1 MVLCCR
7 FWGVV
12 GSNPLVEN
20 FFIFDCFELFFAFT
34 TFVYFFKPFWI
45 FLTVFKGDLRVE
57 KLKWEGALSIHPEL
71 KDLWFLAGITA
82 SKQKD
87 WRSARFCFGHCDD
100 DIRKLEA
107 LILVNFCEQ
116 NFLECTFTLNKLFNI
131 YPKHEFGLFIHSF
144 ISKSFPLWKEF
155 LSNKNLKKDEE
166 IKIEEYKF
174 RHILNKFEQLIK
186 TNNSNNSTQFGL
198 FSSVLNKLLPKFAP
212 LKIKLRNDM
221 RMEDIG
227 ICLCN
232 IFDRI
237 EQFSSFAEQKIIF
250 YMDNTTNS
258 NNTQEAQQQQD
269 NLMQIDE
276 VQTDNNV
283 HNISKNVTKEKCNG
297 ALREKSTTTLEQQ
310 PEVTTT
316 SENEQLST
324 TFSSDIEIIEE
335 KQSNNNKSKDEY
347 FNGSNK
353 LIKLNR
359 KRILNWAEKT
369 KLKEKYYQ
377 KRSQHQPYREQNEN
391 SALLRRSERVQNSP
405 KYFNIAESWAWNF
418 TKLMRLANN
427 SLQNRTLDPLINYR
441 WIEDLP
447 NFNPLIEAFV
457 EASKNENW
465 EFSQYLYK
473 FLQFICEKKNV
484 GLTLGQA
491 EIFRQVYI
499 RWSSTFLNL
508 SLDNT
513 QQTLDLLIHQMAAEL
528 GSHRA
533 LSILQLFFDGEFNFN
548 NNKNMRSPKLNTQ
561 KFKEVAEINFD
572 KNKLNKNQLDLFK
585 WIFER
590 IANEQKEEKLR
601 DKPEGTDIMGE
612 TTSTT
617 TDTQNNSVLEQN
629 ERLRDLEIRYRWLT
643 SNLQPNELGLLL
655 QQQSSESIHFAYIY
669 CQLKIALNLII
680 NSENGNNVKIFTN
693 ANFGINCLSKRNLEE
708 FLKKKVG
715 EYEI

>member
-1 MVLCCR
+1 
-7 FWGVV
+7 
-12 GSNPLVEN
+12 
-20 FFIFDCFELFFAFT
+20 
-34 TFVYFFKPFWI
+34 
-45 FLTVFKGDLRVE
+45 
-57 KLKWEGALSIHPEL
+57 
-71 KDLWFLAGITA
+71 
-82 SKQKD
+82 
-87 WRSARFCFGHCDD
+87 
-100 DIRKLEA
+100 
-107 LILVNFCEQ
+107 
-116 NFLECTFTLNKLFNI
+116 
-131 YPKHEFGLFIHSF
+131 
-144 ISKSFPLWKEF
+144 
-155 LSNKNLKKDEE
+155 
-166 IKIEEYKF
+166 
-174 RHILNKFEQLIK
+174 
-186 TNNSNNSTQFGL
+186 
-198 FSSVLNKLLPKFAP
+198 
-212 LKIKLRNDM
+212 M

-250 YMDNTTNS
+250 YMDNTTNNS
-258 NNTQEAQQQQD
+258 NTQATQNQD
-269 NLMQIDE
+269 DLMQIDQVE
-276 VQTDNNV
+276 TVHNV
-283 HNISKNVTKEKCNG
+283 NNISKNTAKENCNG
-297 ALREKSTTTLEQQ
+297 ALREKSTTIEQQ
-310 PEVTTT
+310 PEITTT

-347 FNGSNK
+347 FNGNNK

-427 SLQNRTLDPLINYR
+427 SLQNRNLDPLINYR

-513 QQTLDLLIHQMAAEL
+513 QQTIDLLIHQMAAEL

-533 LSILQLFFDGEFNFN
+533 LSILQLFFDGELNFN
-548 NNKNMRSPKLNTQ
+548 NNKNMRPPKLNTQ
-561 KFKEVAEINFD
+561 KEKEVAEINFD

-590 IANEQKEEKLR
+590 IANEQKEEKLK

-612 TTSTT
+612 TTSS
-617 TDTQNNSVLEQN
+617 TDTQNNSVSEQN
-629 ERLRDLEIRYRWLT
+629 ERLRDLEIRYRWLV
-643 SNLQPNELGLLL
+643 
-655 QQQSSESIHFAYIY
+655 
-669 CQLKIALNLII
+669 C
-680 NSENGNNVKIFTN
+680 
-693 ANFGINCLSKRNLEE
+693 
-708 FLKKKVG
+708 
-715 EYEI
+715 

>member
-1 MVLCCR
+1 MSDLSCS
-7 FWGVV
+7 
-12 GSNPLVEN
+12 SNNSSNYVEN
-20 FFIFDCFELFFAFT
+20 E
-34 TFVYFFKPFWI
+34 WS
-45 FLTVFKGDLRVE
+45 DLEENNQRSRE
-57 KLKWEGALSIHPEL
+57 SEALSIHPEL

-107 LILVNFCEQ
+107 LILYRFD
-116 NFLECTFTLNKLFNI
+116 
-131 YPKHEFGLFIHSF
+131 G
-144 ISKSFPLWKEF
+144 
-155 LSNKNLKKDEE
+155 
-166 IKIEEYKF
+166 F
-174 RHILNKFEQLIK
+174 RHILNKFEQFIK

-212 LKIKLRNDM
+212 LKVKLRNDM

-250 YMDNTTNS
+250 YMDNTTN
-258 NNTQEAQQQQD
+258 NNTQEAQQQQN

-276 VQTDNNV
+276 VETNNNV
-283 HNISKNVTKEKCNG
+283 NNIPKNITKEKCNG
-297 ALREKSTTTLEQQ
+297 TLR
-310 PEVTTT
+310 
-316 SENEQLST
+316 
-324 TFSSDIEIIEE
+324 DIEIIEE

-347 FNGSNK
+347 FNGNNK

-447 NFNPLIEAFV
+447 TFNPLIEAFV

-533 LSILQLFFDGEFNFN
+533 LSVLQLFFDGEFNFN
-548 NNKNMRSPKLNTQ
+548 NSKNMRPPKLNTQ
-561 KFKEVAEINFD
+561 KEKEVAEINFD
-572 KNKLNKNQLDLFK
+572 NNKLNKNQLDLFK

-590 IANEQKEEKLR
+590 IANEQKEEKLK

-612 TTSTT
+612 TTSTA
-617 TDTQNNSVLEQN
+617 TDTHNNSVSEQN
-629 ERLRDLEIRYRWLT
+629 ERLRDLEIRYRWFIT
-643 SNLQPNELGLLL
+643 TKTRGLG
-655 QQQSSESIHFAYIY
+655 S
-669 CQLKIALNLII
+669 
-680 NSENGNNVKIFTN
+680 
-693 ANFGINCLSKRNLEE
+693 
-708 FLKKKVG
+708 
-715 EYEI
+715 

>member
-1 MVLCCR
+1 YFIKKNFEKDEDEMSDLSCS
-7 FWGVV
+7 
-12 GSNPLVEN
+12 SNKASNYVEN
-20 FFIFDCFELFFAFT
+20 EWSDLEENNQRSRESEEAELKERFKEAFSQLSKGEYEKTAQICTSILIHPIMQNFYISDWEAFDWIENKRKKEIGSIIHSDMAKIYFNINLALFGILDNSLDF
-34 TFVYFFKPFWI
+34 YI
-45 FLTVFKGDLRVE
+45 Q
-57 KLKWEGALSIHPEL
+57 ALSIHPEL

-107 LILVNFCEQ
+107 LIL
-116 NFLECTFTLNKLFNI
+116 
-131 YPKHEFGLFIHSF
+131 
-144 ISKSFPLWKEF
+144 
-155 LSNKNLKKDEE
+155 
-166 IKIEEYKF
+166 F
-174 RHILNKFEQLIK
+174 RHILNKFEQLIR

-250 YMDNTTNS
+250 YMDNTTNNS
-258 NNTQEAQQQQD
+258 NTQATQNQD
-269 NLMQIDE
+269 DLMQIDQVE
-276 VQTDNNV
+276 TVHNVNNV
-283 HNISKNVTKEKCNG
+283 SKNTAKENCNG
-297 ALREKSTTTLEQQ
+297 TLREKSATIEQQ
-310 PEVTTT
+310 PE
-316 SENEQLST
+316 
-324 TFSSDIEIIEE
+324 
-335 KQSNNNKSKDEY
+335 
-347 FNGSNK
+347 
-353 LIKLNR
+353 
-359 KRILNWAEKT
+359 T

-405 KYFNIAESWAWNF
+405 KYFNIAESWAWNV
-418 TKLMRLANN
+418 
-427 SLQNRTLDPLINYR
+427 R

-447 NFNPLIEAFV
+447 NFNPLIEAFM

-533 LSILQLFFDGEFNFN
+533 LSILQLFFDGELNFN
-548 NNKNMRSPKLNTQ
+548 NNKNMRPPKLNTQ
-561 KFKEVAEINFD
+561 KEKEVAEIYFD

-590 IANEQKEEKLR
+590 IANEQKEEKLK

-612 TTSTT
+612 TTST
-617 TDTQNNSVLEQN
+617 DTQNNSVSEQN

-680 NSENGNNVKIFTN
+680 NSENGNSVKIFTN

-715 EYEI
+715 EKFCLLY

>member
-1 MVLCCR
+1 M
-7 FWGVV
+7 
-12 GSNPLVEN
+12 SS
-20 FFIFDCFELFFAFT
+20 FFI
-34 TFVYFFKPFWI
+34 YFWCSGK
-45 FLTVFKGDLRVE
+45 
-57 KLKWEGALSIHPEL
+57 GALSIHPEL

-131 YPKHEFGLFIHSF
+131 YPKHEFGLFIYSF

-155 LSNKNLKKDEE
+155 LSNKNLEKEEE

-237 EQFSSFAEQKIIF
+237 EQFSSVSFLFYNIFIEDGTKWFAEQKIIF
-250 YMDNTTNS
+250 YMDNTTN
-258 NNTQEAQQQQD
+258 NNTQEAQQN

-283 HNISKNVTKEKCNG
+283 NNIPKNVTKEKCNG
-297 ALREKSTTTLEQQ
+297 TLR
-310 PEVTTT
+310 
-316 SENEQLST
+316 
-324 TFSSDIEIIEE
+324 DIEIIEE
-335 KQSNNNKSKDEY
+335 KQSNYNKSKDEY
-347 FNGSNK
+347 FNGNNK
-353 LIKLNR
+353 LIKLNK
-359 KRILNWAEKT
+359 KRILNWAEK
-369 KLKEKYYQ
+369 
-377 KRSQHQPYREQNEN
+377 
-391 SALLRRSERVQNSP
+391 
-405 KYFNIAESWAWNF
+405 F

-499 RWSSTFLNL
+499 RWSSTFLSL

-513 QQTLDLLIHQMAAEL
+513 QQTIDLLIHQMAAEL

-533 LSILQLFFDGEFNFN
+533 LSILQLFFDGELNFN
-548 NNKNMRSPKLNTQ
+548 NNKNMRPPKLNTQ
-561 KFKEVAEINFD
+561 KEKEVAEINFD

-590 IANEQKEEKLR
+590 IANEQKEEKLK
-601 DKPEGTDIMGE
+601 DKPEGTDIIGE
-612 TTSTT
+612 TTS
-617 TDTQNNSVLEQN
+617 TDTQNNSSRISFDRTLRFSLHHPLE
-629 ERLRDLEIRYRWLT
+629 LT